1 MNTQVSRKLTDPV
14 NVVLAVVGVVVVD
27 DELDV
32 VHVEATGGNIGSNED
47 GCGTSLELAE
57 DPVPLLLL
65 LVAVDAHGRPAVLP
79 HQPEYKEIENNLE
92 SYRN

>member
-1 MNTQVSRKLTDPV
+1 MSRKLTDPV

-27 DELDV
+27 DELNI
-32 VHVEATGGNIGSNED
+32 VHVEATGGNISGNED
-47 GCGTSLELAE
+47 GGGSGLELFK

-79 HQPEYKEIENNLE
+79 HQPEHIISCLLGEL
-92 SYRN
+92 